1 MTYLMQNRNDMKKKN
16 RISFIVQR
24 KILIIIFYLIDMS
37 HALKKLFTYSKNFDL
52 PAFDGDFH
60 VLVTTDGI
68 QKHYAG

>member
-37 HALKKLFTYSKNFDL
+37 HALKKTLHIFQEF
-52 PAFDGDFH
+52 
-60 VLVTTDGI
+60 
-68 QKHYAG
+68 